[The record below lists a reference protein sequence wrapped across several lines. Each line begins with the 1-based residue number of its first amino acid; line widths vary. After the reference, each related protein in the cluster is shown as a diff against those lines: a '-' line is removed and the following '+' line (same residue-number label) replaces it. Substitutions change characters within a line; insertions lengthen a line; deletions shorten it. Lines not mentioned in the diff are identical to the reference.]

1 MLFSDF
7 IFLILEQDGT
17 GHESFF
23 QDYDGTGIFSFFN
36 FVMGL
41 GQDKIIFVG
50 AGWER
55 SEYPHLC
62 HLLDHNRKWH
72 SENNL
77 FAN

>member
-1 MLFSDF
+1 MG
-7 IFLILEQDGT
+7 QDT
-17 GHESFF
+17 SPSSRIMMVQVFF
-23 QDYDGTGIFSFFN
+23 FSFFN